1 VVQRGQGEGGKGM
14 KLILGLV
21 TLAIILSLVALVQD
35 SGFATLAW

>member
-1 VVQRGQGEGGKGM
+1 M

-35 SGFATLAW
+35 GGEAAMAWWG